1 MNNSADELG
10 TIRASSW
17 PTLFDCSLRWY
28 YQNVAGMRL
37 PSSGAALLGT
47 ALHRSP
53 AVYAPPARPGGAGN
67 IDEACESVAASI
79 ADPKDDVAWDD
90 DLRPSAAV
98 DIGVALTKRYAAEV
112 APTHTYRAVEVNCE
126 GMRIATPDGVI
137 RLVGTTDRVRI
148 TDDGKEGISDLK
160 SGRAAVSAD
169 GRANTKGHHLQ
180 TGVYRLMAEHVLQR
194 TLEAPDEI
202 IGLQTAKTERGQR
215 VACAE
220 IRDSRTPLVGDE
232 DTPGLIEMAA
242 RMLRTGLFPPNPKS
256 TLCSAKYCAG
266 YFRCKFHD

>member
-1 MNNSADELG
+1 MSDELG
-10 TIRASSW
+10 TIRASAW
-17 PTLFDCSLRWY
+17 PTLFDCSLRFY
-28 YQNVAGMRL
+28 YTQIVGMRL

-47 ALHRSP
+47 AIHRST
-53 AVYAPPARPGGAGN
+53 AVYDTPALTGGVGSV
-67 IDEACESVAASI
+67 DEACDSVAASI
-79 ADPKDDVAWDD
+79 ANPQGDVAWDD

-98 DIGVALTKRYAAEV
+98 DIGVALTKRYAAEI
-112 APTHTYRAVEVNCE
+112 APTHTYRAVEVNCG

-137 RLVGTTDRVRI
+137 RLTGTTDRVRI
-148 TDDGKEGISDLK
+148 ADDGKEGISDLK

-180 TGVYRLMAEHVLQR
+180 TGIYRLMAENVLQR

-232 DTPGLIEMAA
+232 ETPGLIEMAA
-242 RMLRTGLFPPNPKS
+242 RMLKSGIFPPNPRS
-256 TLCSAKYCAG
+256 VLCSPKFCPG
-266 YFRCKFHD
+266 YSRCRFHD